1 MIITFF
7 KVPYIIIINFNS
19 RNVQCNKFVEN
30 SWSFFGGGW
39 GWGGYL
45 GNFQYVAEYIQNT
58 RYFIIRS
65 NLISYLYISDNLAL
79 GWGGGLD
86 KGSASPICISYH
98 DFFPFPKYCLYFKTV
113 LMFFCGGFYYLNL
126 SYNLF

>member
-1 MIITFF
+1 MSLLYNLYMIITFF
-7 KVPYIIIINFNS
+7 KVPYIIIINFNC
-19 RNVQCNKFVEN
+19 RNVQCSLSKIVEVF
-30 SWSFFGGGW
+30 WGGRG
-39 GWGGYL
+39 GGYL

-65 NLISYLYISDNLAL
+65 NLISYLHISDNLAL

-98 DFFPFPKYCLYFKTV
+98 DFFPFPKYRLYFKTE
-113 LMFFCGGFYYLNL
+113 LMFFCGF
-126 SYNLF
+126 FFII